1 MSEGMTKSG
10 ELLARG
16 RREQQEEVELV
27 RARIAA
33 RPRGPGD
40 GPRVG
45 SFTGFKASMPVQHIA
60 KVSVAEYSLFYPSSA
75 HGFLC
80 PIFGRRWRYLR
91 AFRAAGRRSTWAWEG
106 VALMK
111 ST

>member
-1 MSEGMTKSG
+1 MTQALPQSQCTSSRAEGAGSRVSEGVTEGG

-40 GPRVG
+40 GPHVG
-45 SFTGFKASMPVQHIA
+45 SFTGFKTRMPVQHIA

-80 PIFGRRWRYLR
+80 PIF
-91 AFRAAGRRSTWAWEG
+91 
-106 VALMK
+106 
-111 ST
+111 